1 MQFFLRSSN
10 DLALMLSLYIMNNET
25 NPPCVKVAMFGWYNN
40 SMYKLKENLRRFIYR
55 VQHEYFS
62 MSNVVEIIAL
72 IICLWFAFGTI
83 NAMSRN
89 WQLKQ
94 KLQERKI
101 EQARLEIEVEKL
113 KLEQQYY
120 ETEEYHEL
128 LARSK
133 GNKMA
138 DGETMVIL
146 PRNSEEAINK
156 HNESNV
162 ATVVEKSNFEQWLDF
177 LFR

>member
-1 MQFFLRSSN
+1 MHKLKASVRK
-10 DLALMLSLYIMNNET
+10 LAYRFQHNFLSLGSI
-25 NPPCVKVAMFGWYNN
+25 
-40 SMYKLKENLRRFIYR
+40 
-55 VQHEYFS
+55 
-62 MSNVVEIIAL
+62 VEVIAL

-120 ETEEYHEL
+120 QTEEYREL

-133 GNKMA
+133 GGRMA
-138 DGETMVIL
+138 EGETMVVL
-146 PRNSEEAINK
+146 PRNSEEARMK
-156 HNESNV
+156 HYEGS
-162 ATVVEKSNFEQWLDF
+162 ATAVQEKSNFEKWLDL

>member
-1 MQFFLRSSN
+1 MQNFRGKIRKLVYRAKHDFFSLSS
-10 DLALMLSLYIMNNET
+10 I
-25 NPPCVKVAMFGWYNN
+25 
-40 SMYKLKENLRRFIYR
+40 
-55 VQHEYFS
+55 
-62 MSNVVEIIAL
+62 VEIIAL
-72 IICLWFAFGTI
+72 VICLWFAFGTI

-120 ETEEYHEL
+120 QTEEYREL

-133 GNKMA
+133 GGRMA
-138 DGETMVIL
+138 EGETMVVL
-146 PRNSEEAINK
+146 PRNSEEARMK
-156 HNESNV
+156 HYESSV
-162 ATVVEKSNFEQWLDF
+162 TTVQEKSNFEKWLDL

>member
-1 MQFFLRSSN
+1 MQNFRGKIRKLAYRAKRDFF
-10 DLALMLSLYIMNNET
+10 SLGSI
-25 NPPCVKVAMFGWYNN
+25 
-40 SMYKLKENLRRFIYR
+40 
-55 VQHEYFS
+55 
-62 MSNVVEIIAL
+62 VEIIAL
-72 IICLWFAFGTI
+72 VICLWFAFGTI

-120 ETEEYHEL
+120 QTEEYREL

-133 GNKMA
+133 GGRMA
-138 DGETMVIL
+138 EGETMVVL
-146 PRNSEEAINK
+146 PRNSEEARMK
-156 HNESNV
+156 HYESSV
-162 ATVVEKSNFEQWLDF
+162 TTVQEKSNFEKWLDL

>member
-1 MQFFLRSSN
+1 
-10 DLALMLSLYIMNNET
+10 
-25 NPPCVKVAMFGWYNN
+25 
-40 SMYKLKENLRRFIYR
+40 MYKLKGSLRKFIYR
-55 VQHEYFS
+55 TQHEFFS
-62 MSNVVEIIAL
+62 MGNIIEIIAL
-72 IICLWFAFGTI
+72 VICLWFAFGTI

-94 KLQERKI
+94 KLQERKV
-101 EQARLEIEVEKL
+101 EQARLQSEVEKL

-120 ETEEYHEL
+120 QTEEYREL

-138 DGETMVIL
+138 EGETMVVL
-146 PRNSEEAINK
+146 PRNSQDAIEK
-156 HNESNV
+156 HLEDKTFTAN
-162 ATVVEKSNFEQWLDF
+162 EKSNFEKWLDL

>member
-1 MQFFLRSSN
+1 MQ
-10 DLALMLSLYIMNNET
+10 
-25 NPPCVKVAMFGWYNN
+25 
-40 SMYKLKENLRRFIYR
+40 KLKAGIRKLAYR
-55 VQHEYFS
+55 VQHNFLS
-62 MSNVVEIIAL
+62 LNNIVEVIAL
-72 IICLWFAFGTI
+72 VICLWFAFGTI

-101 EQARLEIEVEKL
+101 EQARLEIE
-113 KLEQQYY
+113 
-120 ETEEYHEL
+120 L

-133 GNKMA
+133 GGKMA
-138 DGETMVIL
+138 EGETMVVL

-156 HNESNV
+156 HNDDDV
-162 ATVVEKSNFEQWLDF
+162 AIVIRKSNFEQWMDL

>member
-1 MQFFLRSSN
+1 MQSLRFCSN
-10 DLALMLSLYIMNNET
+10 DLLLMLLLYNKYMQ
-25 NPPCVKVAMFGWYNN
+25 
-40 SMYKLKENLRRFIYR
+40 KLKAGIRKLAYR
-55 VQHEYFS
+55 VQHNFLS
-62 MSNVVEIIAL
+62 LNNIVEVIAL
-72 IICLWFAFGTI
+72 VICLWFAFGTI

-94 KLQERKI
+94 KLQDRKI

-120 ETEEYHEL
+120 NTEEYREL

-133 GNKMA
+133 GGKMA
-138 DGETMVIL
+138 EGETMVVL

-156 HNESNV
+156 HNDDDV
-162 ATVVEKSNFEQWLDF
+162 AIVTRKSNFEQWMDL